1 MFKGFFKII
10 ILVVS
15 VFMLGM
21 VYYAVTA
28 PEELPVINSS
38 EYEAESFAI
47 YTGDGDIILADKI
60 KEIKKSLFGGSTV
73 KTDTLTIKKPVG
85 IIENPPSASIT
96 DIKDIVLELV
106 DKDRKV
112 LLIYIDGMG
121 YGVYEKAANA
131 GRLPY
136 IAALGKGRKAM
147 TVYPSITDVT
157 FASMVTGETP
167 KYTGIHNR
175 DKKPMPVETIFDIVS
190 KKGKSSKV
198 IEGNMKILTD
208 EVETVLNI
216 DENKNGTIDDEIYAC
231 ALQELQNPPDVLLV
245 HFHSFD
251 DKGHEYGPDSEEA
264 MAQLSALDSFVEK
277 LVADYTGEVII
288 TADHGMHEYE
298 GGGSHGAF
306 LSSDMFIPIIMR
318 K

>member
-1 MFKGFFKII
+1 MSKGFFKLII
-10 ILVVS
+10 IVLS
-15 VFMLGM
+15 VFILGT
-21 VYYAVTA
+21 VYCALTA
-28 PEELPVINSS
+28 AEELPVINSS
-38 EYEAESFAI
+38 GNEAESFAI
-47 YTGDGDIILADKI
+47 YTGDGDIVFADQI
-60 KEIKKSLFGGSTV
+60 KEIKKSLFGGSIV
-73 KTDTLTIKKPVG
+73 KTGTLTIKKPVG
-85 IIENPPSASIT
+85 IMENPPSASIT
-96 DIKDIVLELV
+96 DIKDMVLELV

-121 YGVYEKAANA
+121 YGIYEKAANA
-131 GRLPY
+131 GCLPY
-136 IAALGKGRKAM
+136 IAALGRGMKAM

-175 DKKPMPVETIFDIVS
+175 DKKSMPVETIFDIVS

-198 IEGNMKILTD
+198 IEGDIKILTD

-231 ALQELQNPPDVLLV
+231 AMKELQNPPDVLLV

-251 DKGHEYGPDSEEA
+251 DMGHEYGPDSEEA
-264 MAQLSALDSFVEK
+264 IAQLSVLDSFVENM
-277 LVADYTGEVII
+277 AAGYTGEVII

-306 LSSDMFIPIIMR
+306 LYSDMFIPIIR

>member
-112 LLIYIDGMG
+112 LLIYIDGIEATG
-121 YGVYEKAANA
+121 
-131 GRLPY
+131 
-136 IAALGKGRKAM
+136 
-147 TVYPSITDVT
+147 TVL
-157 FASMVTGETP
+157 FASEQKQKEP
-167 KYTGIHNR
+167 S
-175 DKKPMPVETIFDIVS
+175 PLLIFTTHLFS
-190 KKGKSSKV
+190 
-198 IEGNMKILTD
+198 
-208 EVETVLNI
+208 
-216 DENKNGTIDDEIYAC
+216 
-231 ALQELQNPPDVLLV
+231 
-245 HFHSFD
+245 
-251 DKGHEYGPDSEEA
+251 
-264 MAQLSALDSFVEK
+264 EK
-277 LVADYTGEVII
+277 LQSI
-288 TADHGMHEYE
+288 
-298 GGGSHGAF
+298 
-306 LSSDMFIPIIMR
+306 
-318 K
+318 